1 MTAKATGTLI
11 GVVLVVVGIALGSLS
26 LENED
31 FKNADCGSA
40 LSPNNESNLVRRIC
54 EKQIRDRRII
64 SGVVAGS
71 GVLTII
77 IASGIFATQPVK
89 PSPTPKKLIFDAE
102 LWHQVAKIPLRQEA
116 HQKDQPK
123 TVKDELPMLRD
134 IWWNEFHSCSQCGE
148 SWIKYG
154 PKSCPECGAAD

>member
-11 GVVLVVVGIALGSLS
+11 GVVLVVVAIALGSLS

-89 PSPTPKKLIFDAE
+89 PSPTPKKLITEADFQA
-102 LWHQVAKIPLRQEA
+102 QRAKTPLRQEA
-116 HQKDQPK
+116 QQKEGGSQPK
-123 TVKDELPMLRD
+123 DVK
-134 IWWNEFHSCSQCGE
+134 NFCSQCGE
-148 SWIKYG
+148 KLTIGAKF
-154 PKSCPECGAAD
+154 CPACGVAV

>member
-89 PSPTPKKLIFDAE
+89 PSPTPKKLITEADFQA
-102 LWHQVAKIPLRQEA
+102 QRAKTPLRQEA
-116 HQKDQPK
+116 QQKDGDSQPK
-123 TVKDELPMLRD
+123 AAK
-134 IWWNEFHSCSQCGE
+134 NFCSQCGE
-148 SWIKYG
+148 KLTIGAKF
-154 PKSCPECGAAD
+154 CPACGAAV